1 MTDALAH
8 LPDDAA
14 AVEAIWR
21 RALAEAPFVE
31 VQEFGNPALAR
42 RCYEMRYYPLLD
54 DAGER
59 VGAFQIVYDVTDR
72 LNEQARLKETEEAL
86 RQSQKMEA
94 VGQLTG
100 GIAHD
105 FNNLLGGI
113 SGSLELLEKRISEGR
128 LEGVQRYIT
137 AAHEGARR
145 AASLTQRLL
154 AFSRRQALD
163 PEPVDANKLIA
174 GMEEL
179 IRRTVGPSIT
189 VEVVGA
195 GGLWPTK
202 IDPSQLENSL
212 LNLCI
217 NARDAMTPDGG
228 RLTIETANKWLDDRA
243 ARERDLPP
251 GQYISICITDTGVGM
266 TPDIIARAFD
276 PFFTTKP
283 IGQGTGLG
291 LSMVYG
297 FVRQSNGQVRIY
309 SEVGKGTT
317 MCLYLPRYFGN
328 IDEQQA
334 PQDEETVNKGDG
346 ETVLVIDD
354 EPLLRMLIL
363 DVLDEN
369 GYRALE
375 AADGPGGLKILQSDV
390 RIDLLITDVGLPGGM
405 NGRQVA
411 DAARKLRPGL
421 KVLFVTGYAE
431 NALIG
436 HGHLEPGMQVL
447 TKPFPVATLGQRIR
461 DLIQR

>member
-1 MTDALAH
+1 
-8 LPDDAA
+8 
-14 AVEAIWR
+14 
-21 RALAEAPFVE
+21 
-31 VQEFGNPALAR
+31 
-42 RCYEMRYYPLLD
+42 
-54 DAGER
+54 
-59 VGAFQIVYDVTDR
+59 
-72 LNEQARLKETEEAL
+72 
-86 RQSQKMEA
+86 
-94 VGQLTG
+94 
-100 GIAHD
+100 
-105 FNNLLGGI
+105 
-113 SGSLELLEKRISEGR
+113 
-128 LEGVQRYIT
+128 
-137 AAHEGARR
+137 
-145 AASLTQRLL
+145 
-154 AFSRRQALD
+154 
-163 PEPVDANKLIA
+163 
-174 GMEEL
+174 
-179 IRRTVGPSIT
+179 
-189 VEVVGA
+189 
-195 GGLWPTK
+195 
-202 IDPSQLENSL
+202 
-212 LNLCI
+212 
-217 NARDAMTPDGG
+217 
-228 RLTIETANKWLDDRA
+228 
-243 ARERDLPP
+243 
-251 GQYISICITDTGVGM
+251 
-266 TPDIIARAFD
+266 
-276 PFFTTKP
+276 
-283 IGQGTGLG
+283 
-291 LSMVYG
+291 
-297 FVRQSNGQVRIY
+297 
-309 SEVGKGTT
+309 